1 MPALAA
7 DGKRIRGASSNG
19 DSHYEPVTLVEHDSG
34 VPKASCSFCNE
45 GKELDV
51 TRQLLSDVDITD
63 RTFTWDGLYSTF
75 ESVELILIT
84 NRPTVV

>member
-7 DGKRIRGASSNG
+7 ASSNG

-45 GKELDV
+45 GEELDV

-63 RTFTWDGLYSTF
+63 RTITWDGLYSTF

-84 NRPTVV
+84 KRPTVV